1 MNKIIDLET
10 LREIYLISNIPP
22 FMYRLFRDNASVRDL
37 RNCISQDHLINE
49 FITMAR
55 TGISTIDELVMA
67 YAVYVAIILY
77 DNDATVAFL
86 NGIGNVKF
94 EWFPDLKQL
103 YLVKRRVVNYIS
115 LEQLKKACSMRTIDG
130 YSRV

>member
-1 MNKIIDLET
+1 
-10 LREIYLISNIPP
+10 
-22 FMYRLFRDNASVRDL
+22 
-37 RNCISQDHLINE
+37 
-49 FITMAR
+49 MAR